1 MNYYNLRNS
10 DQGIVINLV
19 TKNAEAKNK
28 YIEESVSNVSE
39 DEVKENE
46 IMQLLFVIGT
56 DMNKKLK
63 KNSVDVKRPIGSPFV

>member
-56 DMNKKLK
+56 DMNEKIK
-63 KNSVDVKRPIGSPFV
+63 